1 MLTNIH
7 KGDYESE
14 KTKIKFTIIT
24 KLLNRRSKISNK
36 QSNGSIFNLVAIE
49 SYAIETNDSQNL
61 AHNNINNSCTNSE
74 SQPYSFIIMTS
85 SFLFIF
91 FCFLLHETICIDIKT
106 LWLYWNFKL
115 TLNSV
120 SQYLQIPI
128 NMAKTNIQ
136 SAKKKK
142 KI

>member
-106 LWLYWNFKL
+106 L
-115 TLNSV
+115 
-120 SQYLQIPI
+120 
-128 NMAKTNIQ
+128 
-136 SAKKKK
+136 
-142 KI
+142 